1 MIGFLDVSLIVVVIV
16 NMGMDINI
24 KIRLF
29 NIIFL
34 NCFNMLLVFW
44 NGVLYIF
51 SVWILFMVC

>member
-44 NGVLYIF
+44 KGVLYIF
-51 SVWILFMVC
+51 SVCILFMVC